1 MRTGAGLA
9 LICLGAILAFA
20 VNVHNSI
27 FNIPI
32 IGWILMLTGLIG
44 MVIPRR
50 AYGWLGRRLLVRR
63 TRPWPGAPDSVD
75 ADPGPGPDAPAGTVP
90 GERVEEVPVPPYVG
104 RNPGTSRLRA
114 GLPPRPT
121 LEHDPYAAPR
131 DVNPDSEIIEDLY
144 EQ

>member
-9 LICLGAILAFA
+9 LICVGAILAFA
-20 VNVHNSI
+20 VNIHNSVI
-27 FNIPI
+27 NVPV

-44 MVIPRR
+44 MVVPRR

-63 TRPWPGAPDSVD
+63 SRTG
-75 ADPGPGPDAPAGTVP
+75 
-90 GERVEEVPVPPYVG
+90 VEEIPVPPYLA

-114 GLPPRPT
+114 GIPQQPT
-121 LEHDPYAAPR
+121 LEHPLYAAPS
-131 DVNPDSEIIEDLY
+131 DVGRDSEIIEDLY